1 MNSQQK
7 TLKLRTTYITQ
18 EMQLKCV
25 RLLLAATIA
34 ICIYETGDVT
44 REKLPID
51 SHQQGL

>member
-7 TLKLRTTYITQ
+7 TSKLRTTYITQ
-18 EMQLKCV
+18 EMQLTRV

-34 ICIYETGDVT
+34 ICIYETGDVN